1 MKRWKWIVVLLI
13 ILSLGLLVAMS
24 LLADRFAPYFAFP
37 ASWGIGQMQSEH
49 SLPGRPGN
57 LVSSLSALFTLGI
70 SGILALYVAPER
82 VRRVADSFSGKF
94 LRLALFGFLIGI
106 LVLVVGISSALMIG
120 TFPITI
126 LLIGI
131 LFVAGLMGLVALAY
145 AIGRSLLRR
154 AGWQH
159 GSLIYAL
166 LLGLLIIVALS
177 RIPVLGV
184 LLFLFFISLGLGA
197 MISSHFGSGE
207 PWTLKPLLEE

>member
-1 MKRWKWIVVLLI
+1 MKRWKWIVVILI
-13 ILSLGLLVAMS
+13 ILSLGLLVGMS
-24 LLADRFAPYFAFP
+24 LLADRFAQHFAFP
-37 ASWGIGQMQSEH
+37 ASWGIGQMQPEH
-49 SLPGRPGN
+49 PLPGRSRY
-57 LVSSLSALFTLGI
+57 LVSSIGALFTLGI

-82 VRRVADSFSGKF
+82 VRRAADSFSGKV

-106 LVLVVGISSALMIG
+106 LVLVVGISSALMIE
-120 TFPITI
+120 TFPLTI

-159 GSLIYAL
+159 GSPIYAL

-177 RIPVLGV
+177 WIPVLGA
-184 LLFLFFISLGLGA
+184 LLFLFFTSLGIGA
-197 MISSHFGSGE
+197 MILSHFGSGE

>member
-37 ASWGIGQMQSEH
+37 ANWGIGQMQSEH

-159 GSLIYAL
+159 GSPIYAL

-207 PWTLKPLLEE
+207 PWTFKPLLEE

>member
-24 LLADRFAPYFAFP
+24 LLVDHFAPQFAFP
-37 ASWGIGQMQSEH
+37 ASWGIGQIQSAH

-57 LVSSLSALFTLGI
+57 LVSSIGALVTLGI

-82 VRRVADSFSGKF
+82 VRRVADSFSGKYV
-94 LRLALFGFLIGI
+94 RLALFGFSIGV
-106 LVLVVGISSALMIG
+106 LVLVVGISSALTIG
-120 TFPITI
+120 TFPLTI
-126 LLIGI
+126 LLIGA
-131 LFVAGLMGLVALAY
+131 LFVIGLMGLVALAY
-145 AIGRSLLRR
+145 AMGRSLLRR

-159 GSLIYAL
+159 GSPIHAL
-166 LLGLLIIVALS
+166 LLGLLIIVALI
-177 RIPVLGV
+177 RIPVLGA
-184 LLFLFFISLGLGA
+184 LLFLFFTSLGLGA

>member
-1 MKRWKWIVVLLI
+1 MKRWKWIVVILI

-24 LLADRFAPYFAFP
+24 LLADRFTPHFAFP

-49 SLPGRPGN
+49 SLSGRPGN
-57 LVSSLSALFTLGI
+57 LVSSLGALFTLGI
-70 SGILALYVAPER
+70 SGILALYLATER
-82 VRRVADSFSGKF
+82 VRRVADSLSGKF

-159 GSLIYAL
+159 GSPIYAL

-177 RIPVLGV
+177 RIPVLGA
-184 LLFLFFISLGLGA
+184 LIFLFFTSLGLGA